1 MLLSVTLGDTQL
13 GIPRAVFLS
22 GNAFAQLTGKQVI
35 ITTAILLNRPM
46 GMLYNSPFQTQGV
59 QLSTLVVHMQ

>member
-35 ITTAILLNRPM
+35 IDRQDKENNLCNTIFFNKYA
-46 GMLYNSPFQTQGV
+46 
-59 QLSTLVVHMQ
+59 